1 MREGGGVIDRRLL
14 LLSPEDNCLVVTR
27 PLAAGET
34 VGIEGRAV
42 TLDKPIALG
51 HKVAR
56 KSIAAGE
63 KILKYG
69 AIIGHASAPIDA
81 GRHIHTHN
89 LESDYLQTF
98 TLEAGKQFA
107 GAAQ

>member
-1 MREGGGVIDRRLL
+1 MRKSGGVIDRRLL
-14 LLSPEDNCLVVTR
+14 RLSSADNCLVVTR

-34 VGIEGRAV
+34 VEIEGRAV
-42 TLDKPIALG
+42 TLDQPIAVG

-56 KSIAAGE
+56 KSVAAGE
-63 KILKYG
+63 QILKYG
-69 AIIGHASAPIDA
+69 AIIGHASAPIDS

-98 TLEAGKQFA
+98 PLEAGKQFA